1 MSPRFCSLPA
11 PSLLCCKEEGLRERN
26 PRETDRTWS
35 NHITLKVFIWKLYW
49 IKSLSL
55 IKRVG
60 RHTVLSLVLPRGGCL
75 LELRKELPYFGLGVR
90 LSSHAAN
97 QLHSKL
103 CNSILENYFLLFLF
117 FFLQHNSPSSD
128 DSSDYSHDS
137 DIERTERSHKK
148 SSSSSYRDYDSS
160 FSQVVF
166 F

>member
-35 NHITLKVFIWKLYW
+35 NHITLKVFIRKLYW

-117 FFLQHNSPSSD
+117 FFSSITPLPVMTVQTTAMTLILNVQKD
-128 DSSDYSHDS
+128 H
-137 DIERTERSHKK
+137 IKRVAVLRTEIMILHSVR
-148 SSSSSYRDYDSS
+148 
-160 FSQVVF
+160 
-166 F
+166 